1 MKKVIL
7 YYQTFISL
15 KPLFDSKV
23 LPTHIHVSSIHFGKD
38 KNNTSYIHLN
48 DYHPNSSIFDSMWKD
63 IEKAHNLG
71 VKIKLM
77 IGGAGLAFQE
87 MFSNFDL
94 YYGFLKKTLLSH
106 PYISGVDLDIE
117 ESVNLD
123 DIIKLVN
130 KLKIDFGDKFLIS
143 FAPVA
148 FALQTNREG
157 MGGFLYSDLKSRL
170 GEDKIEYFNTQFYY
184 DFGVESYREVINNGY
199 DSSKII
205 LGMTEN
211 NENSF
216 KVVSDLCKKYDDF
229 GGVYF
234 WELCLIDNSIE
245 WIKKMKEIL
254 GLKI

>member
-1 MKKVIL
+1 MRKIIL

-15 KPLFDSKV
+15 KPLFDTNT
-23 LPTHIHVSSIHFGKD
+23 LPTHIHISSIHFGKD
-38 KNNTSYIHLN
+38 ENNISYIHLN
-48 DYHPNSSIFDSMWKD
+48 NYHPNSSIFDSMWKD
-63 IEKAHNLG
+63 VEKAHNLG

-87 MFSNFDL
+87 MFSNFNL
-94 YYGFLKKTLLSH
+94 YYQFLKKTLENR

-117 ESVNLD
+117 ESVNLN

-130 KLKIDFGDKFLIS
+130 QLKQDFGENFLIS

-148 FALQTNREG
+148 FALQTNKPG
-157 MGGFLYSDLKSRL
+157 LGGFLYNDLYSKL
-170 GEDKIEYFNTQFYY
+170 GKKKIEYFNTQFYY
-184 DFGVESYREVINNGY
+184 DFSVESYREVIHNGY

-211 NENSF
+211 NDNSF
-216 KVVSDLCKKYDDF
+216 QVVSDLCKKYDDF

-234 WELCLIDNSIE
+234 WELCLIDNPTE

-254 GLKI
+254 GLI